1 MSRLLPVVTYR
12 AWSKINDIL
21 RYSLHDSMLYSAT
34 SGGCNGFSFSLN
46 VLDNKEKVDLDT
58 RKINT
63 TILPS
68 QCREDQNVYIDPTSE
83 MFLYNTEI
91 DYIHEDYHKQI
102 FESKFV
108 FHADTSIM
116 SRCGCGSSFNM
127 KL

>member
-1 MSRLLPVVTYR
+1 MTSLLPVVTYR

-21 RYSLHDSMLYSAT
+21 RYSLHNSMLYSAK
-34 SGGCNGFSFSLN
+34 SGGCNGFNFTLS
-46 VLDNKEKVDLDT
+46 VLDNKQKVDLDT

-68 QCREDQNVYIDPTSE
+68 QCREDQYVYIEPTSE

-91 DYIHEDYHKQI
+91 DYILEDYSKNI

-108 FHADTSIM
+108 FHGDTSLM
-116 SRCGCGSSFNM
+116 DSCGCGTSFNM
-127 KL
+127 K